1 MTKSATNALEAV
13 YRDNGITSP
22 RITKALNALN
32 EEAGLTDPH
41 CVLVKN
47 LYSKPWENIP
57 PNGFGVVK
65 ASRMAKRLKRVSLK
79 KKEEVAHGK

>member
-1 MTKSATNALEAV
+1 MTKAVTKALEAV
-13 YRDNGITSP
+13 YRDNGITSVP
-22 RITKALNALN
+22 VIKALNALN
-32 EEAGLTDPH
+32 DEVGISDPH

-57 PNGFGVVK
+57 PGGFGVVK

-79 KKEEVAHGK
+79 KKEDETDGK